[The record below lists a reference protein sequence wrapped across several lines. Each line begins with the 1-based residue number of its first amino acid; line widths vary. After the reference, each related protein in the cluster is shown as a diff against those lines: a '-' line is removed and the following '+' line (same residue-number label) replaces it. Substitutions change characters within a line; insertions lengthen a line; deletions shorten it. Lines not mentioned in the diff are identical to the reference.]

1 MKKICYIT
9 FSIRGI
15 LGALVWWLA
24 NAETTITQPYGNIHY
39 TLNWNKNFDAQFI
52 TITNWTDIITILDRN
67 LWATSNNISESS
79 SYWYHFQWWNNYWF
93 KPCTDK
99 QECNTFP
106 NGEHTWNIQV
116 SESNITI
123 PYTNWVFYIGTQWKL
138 SNWVKDSSS
147 INLWWWNVNF
157 TTDLFSTNWE
167 RITRDDIISL
177 LNDQEYTNSDNR
189 KVSNAQDRQWP
200 CPEWFHVPSIWEY
213 IKLLDMLDYYKQNTW
228 TRETIHGLLKIPF
241 AGVRSYDWLVY
252 GSDNATTIWSS
263 SPYSTGSTGE
273 AFSYSLYMNSKDGF
287 LIPFNND
294 YRSKANSV
302 RCFYNEYAGYISEIT
317 NIDITWI
324 TNPTL
329 WNIWITW
336 WITVTTT
343 PDNAINFWATSWTTI
358 YKPFSWWAYETGR
371 RCALGDSDCET
382 FSATQNW
389 NQYQLRF
396 IYTPKDWYK
405 LAENFTVTTDGK
417 GNIETWYNSVFDFYT
432 IRIKYLP
439 SEIPIWIDHINLSW
453 NILPLIHWTIPS
465 KNITTNT
472 TGIQLWNITWW
483 KWDNCTPLADEE
495 TIDASNSKYC
505 LSIDITTAS
514 WYTTT
519 FDYEIFL
526 NNGHRIGYYD
536 GDDAY
541 ACTSSL
547 IKNQKIT
554 PQYKIDFISSWE
566 IIDTRYRAHGCTL
579 ANCVSYWDNLRVPH
593 REWYTFTGWFSDE
606 NFNNKRDWDNNQ
618 ITGNI
623 TLYAKWIENLWTNT
637 QENPTNNHISW
648 GYSWWGRHITP
659 DSLDTND
666 EHKSADDEYK
676 STNDNQDIQNEHPD
690 ELKQSYEF
698 SYKNWITTMD
708 TIDNADMYGP
718 LTRIAMAKMLS
729 QYAINVL
736 NKKPANIAV
745 PHFLDMNDKLDEE
758 YDYWVTLAYQL
769 GTMWINIEKFRPF
782 DLVTRAEF
790 GTALSRMLYWTPDWE
805 YENTELYYTNHLK
818 KLIEEWIITND
829 NPNMQELR
837 WYVMIML
844 KRATKN

>member
-15 LGALVWWLA
+15 LGTLLWWLA

-67 LWATSNNISESS
+67 LWATSNNISESN

-273 AFSYSLYMNSKDGF
+273 AFSYSLYMDSKDGF

-579 ANCVSYWDNLRVPH
+579 ANCISYWDNIRVPH

-637 QENPTNNHISW
+637 QENPANNHVSW
-648 GYSWWGRHITP
+648 GYSWWGRHITL
-659 DSLDTND
+659 DSWDTND

-676 STNDNQDIQNEHPD
+676 SRNDNQDIQNGHPD

-698 SYKNWITTMD
+698 AYKNWITTMD

-736 NKKPANIAV
+736 NKKPVNTVV

-758 YDYWVTLAYQL
+758 YNYWVTLAYQL
-769 GTMWINIEKFRPF
+769 GIMWINIEEFRPF